1 MLSTARTGA
10 LGSFLLGFALA
21 PTPAL
26 GLPLISEV
34 LYDAAGSDN
43 GKSFVEL
50 FGAPGSA
57 LDGFSLEGV
66 NGSNGA
72 IIPSVALRGSVPED
86 GLFLVADD
94 AGDGT
99 TLVPGAD
106 LVLNFDFQNGP
117 DSIVLR
123 NADGVVDA
131 IGYGV
136 FDTDEVFAGEGAPAP
151 DAPAD
156 ASLARR
162 FADIDSDDNAADF
175 VALDLPT
182 PGAAPLFGIP
192 EPSSGLLLT
201 LGLLGLARI
210 GRKSPTRG

>member
-1 MLSTARTGA
+1 MHSTSRTRALGA
-10 LGSFLLGFALA
+10 LLLGLALA
-21 PTPAL
+21 PTPAR
-26 GLPLISEV
+26 GLPLLSEV
-34 LYDAAGSDN
+34 FYDAAGSDN

-57 LDGFSLEGV
+57 LDGFTLEGV
-66 NGSNGA
+66 NGANGA
-72 IIPSVALRGSVPED
+72 ITPRLALSGSIPED
-86 GLFLVADD
+86 GLFLLADD

-131 IGYGV
+131 VGYGA
-136 FDTDEVFAGEGAPAP
+136 FDAGEVFAGEGAPAP

-162 FADIDSDDNAADF
+162 FADVDTDDNAADWIS
-175 VALDLPT
+175 LDVPT
-182 PGAAPLFGIP
+182 PGAAPLASVP
-192 EPSSGLLLT
+192 EPSAGALF
-201 LGLLGLARI
+201 GCGLALLARLS
-210 GRKSPTRG
+210 RRRSAAR

>member
-1 MLSTARTGA
+1 MRSISRTRALGA
-10 LGSFLLGFALA
+10 LWLGLALA
-21 PTPAL
+21 PTPAW

-34 LYDAAGSDN
+34 FYDAAGADN

-57 LDGFSLEGV
+57 LDGFTLEGV
-66 NGSNGA
+66 NGANGA
-72 IIPSVALRGSVPED
+72 LTTSLTLTGTIPED
-86 GLFLVADD
+86 GLFLLADD
-94 AGDGT
+94 IGDGT

-106 LVLNFDFQNGP
+106 LVLDFDFQNGP
-117 DSIVLR
+117 DSVVLR

-136 FDTDEVFAGEGAPAP
+136 FGAGEVFAGEGAPAP

-162 FADIDSDDNAADF
+162 FADVDSDDNSADW
-175 VALDLPT
+175 VVLDAPT
-182 PGAAPLFGIP
+182 PGSAPLAGVP
-192 EPSSGLLLT
+192 EPAAGALF
-201 LGLLGLARI
+201 GAGLALLALLARRRA
-210 GRKSPTRG
+210 G